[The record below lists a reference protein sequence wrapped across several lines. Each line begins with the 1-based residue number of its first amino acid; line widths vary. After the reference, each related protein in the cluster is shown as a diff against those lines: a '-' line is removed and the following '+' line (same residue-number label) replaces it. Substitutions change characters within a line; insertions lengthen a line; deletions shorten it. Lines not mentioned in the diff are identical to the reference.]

1 MKKQKQSIRKKIYK
15 VLLIILSVATVYS
28 FAAPKFLNDNIAYA
42 VGDLTIN
49 WGVPTGNPIFVV
61 TNMMPGDVEQ
71 RSVGVVNNAAVSRTV
86 AVRGVKT
93 SESLNFSTVLDFVIL
108 DGATPIYGTGSP
120 AGPKTLSQFF
130 SESGE
135 IVGIPLSVLTPST
148 STVYTFKV
156 TFQESAGNPFQ
167 NASVIFD
174 LIIGIIIEVPAECQ
188 NINFGGRDPIF
199 GTQGNDTI
207 YGTFRNDLIF
217 TFEGNDKVYA
227 GAGND
232 CIVGGLGNDNLRG
245 EAGIDVVIG
254 NEGDDTLVGGAGN
267 DKIFGNEGNDNIQ
280 GEADH
285 DILKGGAG
293 DDNINGHAGNDNL
306 DGEAGIDKV
315 NGSSGIDTCIGET
328 KTLCE
333 L

>member
-1 MKKQKQSIRKKIYK
+1 MKRRILIIIIC
-15 VLLIILSVATVYS
+15 LLIVGVFIRETNILQNLFKPST
-28 FAAPKFLNDNIAYA
+28 AYA
-42 VGDLTIN
+42 VGDLSVN
-49 WGVPTGNPIFVV
+49 WGVPPGNPIFDI
-61 TNMMPGDVEQ
+61 NNLAPGDIEPHTVNVSNGATTG
-71 RSVGVVNNAAVSRTV
+71 RPVGV
-86 AVRGVKT
+86 RGI
-93 SESLNFSTVLDFVIL
+93 ESTPSGILKNVLLITILENSTVLYGPTKLDDFF
-108 DGATPIYGTGSP
+108 TESGSP
-120 AGPKTLSQFF
+120 D
-130 SESGE
+130 
-135 IVGIPLSVLTPST
+135 GISLSVLGPS
-148 STVYTFKV
+148 STTNYEFKV
-156 TFQESAGNPFQ
+156 EFDPASGNEYQ
-167 NASVIFD
+167 DTSVKFD
-174 LIIGIIIEVPAECQ
+174 IHIGISVPVPAECQ

-267 DKIFGNEGNDNIQ
+267 DNIFGNEGNDNIQ
-280 GEADH
+280 GEAGN
-285 DILKGGAG
+285 DILKGGTG

-306 DGEAGIDKV
+306 DGEDGSDKV
-315 NGSSGIDTCIGET
+315 NGSSGRDTCIGET

>member
-1 MKKQKQSIRKKIYK
+1 MKKGIFRLTI
-15 VLLIILSVATVYS
+15 LIVSLAILIGAARGFDLFKNKSTV
-28 FAAPKFLNDNIAYA
+28 FAI
-42 VGDLTIN
+42 GDLTID
-49 WGVPTGNPIFVV
+49 WGGGVMEGQPIF
-61 TNMMPGDVEQ
+61 NIDDLAPGDIKTHIVNVSNGATTG
-71 RSVGVVNNAAVSRTV
+71 RPVGV
-86 AVRGVKT
+86 RGFESTPSGILKNVLFIT
-93 SESLNFSTVLDFVIL
+93 ISENSTVL
-108 DGATPIYGTGSP
+108 Y
-120 AGPKTLSQFF
+120 GPKTLDEFF
-130 SESGE
+130 TESSNPD
-135 IVGIPLSVLTPST
+135 GISLSVLGPTSST
-148 STVYTFKV
+148 GYEFKITFDP
-156 TFQESAGNPFQ
+156 QSGNEYQ
-167 NASVIFD
+167 DTSVKFD
-174 LIIGIIIEVPAECQ
+174 IHIGISVPVPAECQ